1 MNKHRIHL
9 DEKQQMGERGDIS
22 MLQTFIV
29 AHDYGQVMQLH
40 RVTWW
45 MSYCIIQKLQ
55 VQIDGP
61 NSWDIV
67 AYADV
72 LST

>member
-1 MNKHRIHL
+1 MGKRKHKHKMNKHRIHL

-40 RVTWW
+40 RVT
-45 MSYCIIQKLQ
+45 
-55 VQIDGP
+55 
-61 NSWDIV
+61 
-67 AYADV
+67 
-72 LST
+72 